1 MVIGL
6 CTVELRVPMSNSLKH
21 KRGVIKSLIAKLKN
35 RFNISVAEIEQN
47 DNLKLATIGI
57 VTISNQRQQ
66 VERSLEK
73 VVRFIED
80 FNDIYLLKDTMELI

>member
-6 CTVELRVPMSNSLKH
+6 CTVELRIPMSNSLKQ

-35 RFNISVAEIEQN
+35 RYNVSVAEVEQN

-80 FNDIYLLKDTMELI
+80 FNDILLLKDTMELI